1 MPGIPHNPKADIQL
15 IRGILHAGYEDG
27 FPVLK
32 ELLQNAD
39 DAGAGD
45 PDASASTVV
54 ILLAPGGLPGATHSL
69 LCQRPALC
77 VLNDGDFRRTDARC
91 LPMLGLSNKA
101 TERMSVGKFG
111 IGLKT
116 VFYLTDAFV
125 FFCNQRQHWSEEEK
139 ACDLVNPWAEKH
151 RPAWEDDWK
160 NTADHEQQQLQC
172 LARERLGVGRFLGI
186 WIPLRRNSDAQPEVI
201 HNYYPGESFDAIFG
215 QKWAQRLLEFAPLC
229 VMYEP

>member
-15 IRGILHAGYEDG
+15 IRGILHAGYEDD

-39 DAGAGD
+39 DARAGD
-45 PDASASTVV
+45 RDASASTVV

-77 VLNDGDFRRTDARC
+77 VLNDVDFRRTDARC

-116 VFYLTDAFV
+116 VFYL
-125 FFCNQRQHWSEEEK
+125 NWE
-139 ACDLVNPWAEKH
+139 VNI
-151 RPAWEDDWK
+151 
-160 NTADHEQQQLQC
+160 TTL
-172 LARERLGVGRFLGI
+172 
-186 WIPLRRNSDAQPEVI
+186 
-201 HNYYPGESFDAIFG
+201 
-215 QKWAQRLLEFAPLC
+215 
-229 VMYEP
+229 